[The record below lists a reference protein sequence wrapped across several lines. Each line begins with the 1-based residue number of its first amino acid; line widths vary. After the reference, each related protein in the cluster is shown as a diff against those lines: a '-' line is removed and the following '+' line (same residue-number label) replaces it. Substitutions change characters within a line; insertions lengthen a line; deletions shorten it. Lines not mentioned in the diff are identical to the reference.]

1 MNSHVRQLALRLK
14 SLFTG
19 DEGQDLVEYSLLVAM
34 IGFGLAAS
42 MTVLS
47 AAVSN
52 VFTHVGSYITNSVA

>member
-14 SLFTG
+14 SLLTG

-34 IGFGLAAS
+34 IAFGLAAS
-42 MTVLS
+42 MSVLS

-52 VFTHVGSYITNSVA
+52 VFTHVGAYITNAVV